1 MKSNFEKVFFFK
13 AVKKNS
19 LIRNIG
25 GFMKKLII
33 LFISM
38 ALAGAVY
45 ADGTDCNKAAKDA
58 FETDKAACQDKKG
71 PDKKECMKAA
81 NEKKQKAHAECK
93 KAKQDARKAKAE
105 CLDKA
110 KTDRDAGK
118 KDCESKK
125 GDEKKNCNKDNHSK
139 FEEAKKACK

>member
-1 MKSNFEKVFFFK
+1 
-13 AVKKNS
+13 
-19 LIRNIG
+19 
-25 GFMKKLII
+25 MKKLII

-93 KAKQDARKAKAE
+93 K
-105 CLDKA
+105 
-110 KTDRDAGK
+110 
-118 KDCESKK
+118 
-125 GDEKKNCNKDNHSK
+125 GDEKKGCNKDNHSK